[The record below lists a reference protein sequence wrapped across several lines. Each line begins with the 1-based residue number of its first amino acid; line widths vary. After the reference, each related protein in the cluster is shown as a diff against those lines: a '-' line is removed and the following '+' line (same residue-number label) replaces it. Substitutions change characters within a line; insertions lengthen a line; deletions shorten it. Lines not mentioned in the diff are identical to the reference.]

1 MNKLKDYYQEH
12 GFFDDDFGKN
22 MTSEQRK
29 QFFRGVH
36 RMKKLAEKSSDE
48 NIRQQIDQE
57 YIQRVLD
64 RAPIRKHNKTEP
76 TPPPPRRTLSHR
88 NQNINWEKFVESHRG
103 SASENSILRSVFGNS
118 SSDGASAN
126 SSSRSASANSSSRSA
141 SANSS
146 SRSASVNSSSRSASV
161 KSPGRSASANSSS
174 RGGLHKYK
182 SRHTKRRYRKTQK
195 RHK

>member
-1 MNKLKDYYQEH
+1 MNNLIDYYNEEH
-12 GFFDDDFGKN
+12 SFFDDDFGKN
-22 MTSEQRK
+22 MTSKQRK

-57 YIQRVLD
+57 YKQRVLD
-64 RAPIRKHNKTEP
+64 RAPIRKHNITEL
-76 TPPPPRRTLSHR
+76 TPPPPRRPLSHR
-88 NQNINWEKFVESHRG
+88 NQKINWENFVKSHRG

-126 SSSRSASANSSSRSA
+126 SSSRSASANSSSRSD
-141 SANSS
+141 SAKTNT
-146 SRSASVNSSSRSASV
+146 
-161 KSPGRSASANSSS
+161 
-174 RGGLHKYK
+174 RGGLRKYK
-182 SRHTKRRYRKTQK
+182 SRHTKRRYKKTQK